1 MHFDHTWFFVQN
13 TIFKNWK
20 YKYWLF
26 YQGAGH
32 VKVSSLK
39 VRKENRLTSDLVI
52 WITWKRIQ
60 SQQFQRQKKSV
71 LKSKELVHTHTHTH
85 KSGTVIAKQHVWSKI
100 SKSSVRWACKYQ
112 ESKTI
117 WQLIKMHTQKEMVLG
132 NLKEIYKPLKSRY
145 LAENL
150 GFSKFPKLHS

>member
-1 MHFDHTWFFVQN
+1 MHFDHSWFFVQN

-39 VRKENRLTSDLVI
+39 ARKENHLTNELVI
-52 WITWKRIQ
+52 WISWKRIQ
-60 SQQFQRQKKSV
+60 SQQFQGQKKSV
-71 LKSKELVHTHTHTH
+71 FKRKELCPHTH
-85 KSGTVIAKQHVWSKI
+85 KSGTVIAKQHVWSEGF
-100 SKSSVRWACKYQ
+100 KSSVRWTCKYQ
-112 ESKTI
+112 ESTTR
-117 WQLIKMHTQKEMVLG
+117 WQLIKMHTQNGMVLG
-132 NLKEIYKPLKSRY
+132 NLKEIYKLLKSRS

-150 GFSKFPKLHS
+150 GFSKIPKLHS